1 MILFYYFFYIEFS
14 NEDNTFDLMLQRPY
28 SLVGWDF
35 ASLFLS
41 PSLLSSL
48 TVFLAFVFIQ
58 LVALTRNGWC
68 NSFSTREIILY
79 TLWSWTRKA
88 KNKAKNKRQAY
99 KQQHLSRQEIDEA
112 NFIQRNKSYVIPRGI
127 SPRKLY
133 LT

>member
-1 MILFYYFFYIEFS
+1 MVLFYDFFCIEFS
-14 NEDNTFDLMLQRPY
+14 DEKNTFDSMLQRPY

-48 TVFLAFVFIQ
+48 TVFLAFVFVQ
-58 LVALTRNGWC
+58 LVALTWISLRV
-68 NSFSTREIILY
+68 SSSKHVIFLH
-79 TLWSWTRKA
+79 TLWSRTRKA

-127 SPRKLY
+127 SRRKLY

>member
-1 MILFYYFFYIEFS
+1 MILFYDFFYIEFS

-58 LVALTRNGWC
+58 LVALTLTNQLS
-68 NSFSTREIILY
+68 SFSKFRKILN
-79 TLWSWTRKA
+79 TLSSRTRKA

>member
-1 MILFYYFFYIEFS
+1 MCYQYQFKCKFTLRFQVLARLFTCWLGF
-14 NEDNTFDLMLQRPY
+14 T
-28 SLVGWDF
+28 
-35 ASLFLS
+35 SLFLT

-79 TLWSWTRKA
+79 ALWSWTRKA